1 MKLNLPNKLT
11 MFRILIIP
19 VFLLFLLSD
28 IGGVYSRQIALFV
41 FVVASLTDALDGYI
55 ARKRNIVTTFGK
67 FMDPLADKVLVCSAL
82 IALIQTGDIHSAAV
96 IVIITRE
103 FIVTG
108 FRLVVSDKG
117 VVIAASKWGKLK
129 TVSQM
134 VMIIYLLMGLPGSVF
149 DGIGI
154 GLIVVS
160 LAFTIIS
167 AVDYVVKNFHVLET

>member
-19 VFLLFLLSD
+19 LFLVFLLSD
-28 IGGVYSRQIALFV
+28 IGGIYGRYIALVIFV
-41 FVVASLTDALDGYI
+41 IASITDALDGYI
-55 ARKRNIVTTFGK
+55 ARKRNLITTFGK
-67 FMDPLADKVLVCSAL
+67 FMDPLADKILVCSAL
-82 IALIQTGDIHSAAV
+82 IGLVQTGDIYAAAV
-96 IVIITRE
+96 IIIITRE

-117 VVIAASKWGKLK
+117 VVIAASKWGKIK

-134 VMIIYLLMGLPGSVF
+134 IMVIYLLMGLPGVVF
-149 DGIGI
+149 EMIGMA
-154 GLIVVS
+154 LIFVS
-160 LAFTIIS
+160 LVFTIVS